1 MCVCVCVCVCVC
13 DVLYTYIDPH
23 GVSTRGNSRLFIFFI
38 FFIYGKCGNFIKTEK
53 YIAS

>member
-1 MCVCVCVCVCVC
+1 MCVCVC

-38 FFIYGKCGNFIKTEK
+38 YGKYGNFIKTEK